1 MSDSE
6 MAARLIMLG
15 TGSAFP
21 KHSYNSCFIIQSN
34 DFTLLSDAGGG
45 NGIFERL
52 ERVGITPSDL
62 THFIISHAHT
72 DHILGA
78 VWIVRA
84 RINLAKSGK
93 ELPRLQIYA
102 NQATASAL
110 IEICR
115 LTFLDSYFSMI
126 EDIAN
131 IHVINPPSH
140 IAVGNASID
149 FFDVMS
155 ENVDQLGFRLTFT
168 AGRSVVSLGD
178 EALTPQNREAA
189 QNADY
194 LICGAFCRYADRDIF
209 NPYEKHHL
217 TVKDVAET
225 AQTCGI
231 KHLILYH
238 SEDSTTGK
246 QRKYANEA
254 SAYFS
259 GEVTIPADLDIIDI

>member
-1 MSDSE
+1 

-21 KHSYNSCFIIQSN
+21 KHSYNSCFIIKSN

-52 ERVGITPSDL
+52 DGTGIAPSEI

-93 ELPRLQIYA
+93 KLPTLHIYA
-102 NQATASAL
+102 NEPTVSAL

-126 EDIAN
+126 KDVTDIH
-131 IHVINPPSH
+131 IINPPSQ
-140 IAVGNASID
+140 ITVGNATVD

-155 ENVDQLGFRLTFT
+155 ENVEQLGFRLTFPD
-168 AGRSVVSLGD
+168 GRTIVSLGD
-178 EALTPQNREAA
+178 EALTAQNRIAA

-209 NPYEKHHL
+209 HPYEKHHL

-225 AQTCGI
+225 AQTCDI
-231 KHLILYH
+231 KNLILYH
-238 SEDSTTGK
+238 SEDSTAEK
-246 QRKYANEA
+246 QKKYTDEA
-254 SAYFS
+254 SVYFS
-259 GEVTIPADLDIIDI
+259 GKVTIPADLDIIDI

>member
-1 MSDSE
+1 

-21 KHSYNSCFIIQSN
+21 THSYNSCFIIKS
-34 DFTLLSDAGGG
+34 DHFTLLADAGGG

-52 ERVGITPSDL
+52 ERAGIAPAEL
-62 THFIISHAHT
+62 THFVISHTHT

-93 ELPRLQIYA
+93 TLTPLHIYA
-102 NQATASAL
+102 NEPTVSAL

-126 EDIAN
+126 KDVTD
-131 IHVINPPSH
+131 IHVINPPSQ
-140 IAVGNASID
+140 IVVGNATVD

-155 ENVDQLGFRLTFT
+155 ENVKQLGFRLTFSD
-168 AGRSVVSLGD
+168 GRSIVSLGD
-178 EALTPQNREAA
+178 EALTQQNREAA
-189 QNADY
+189 KNTDY

-209 NPYEKHHL
+209 HPYEKHHL
-217 TVKDVAET
+217 TVKDVAKT
-225 AQTCGI
+225 AQRCDI

-238 SEDSTTGK
+238 SEDSTIEK
-246 QRKYANEA
+246 KEKYADEA

-259 GEVTIPADLDIIDI
+259 GKVTIPADLDIIDL